1 MKKALFARLALIA
14 LAATSGVSFAQTT
27 TTGPDY
33 TTLLAAVNWT
43 TTNTAILSIGAG
55 LMTLYILMKGVKT
68 LHRFIKG
75 A

>member
-1 MKKALFARLALIA
+1 MKKMLFKRLAL
-14 LAATSGVSFAQTT
+14 LAVAASSGSVFAQA
-27 TTGPDY
+27 TGPDY

-43 TTNTAILSIGAG
+43 TTNAAILSIGAG
-55 LMTLYILMKGVKT
+55 LMVLYILMKGVKT